1 MNGEEFVDGE
11 FKVIQSAFT
20 PSYIFNE
27 NNEKIGAIAITVLSI
42 TALSFSIA
50 FLFKKKK
57 AHK

>member
-11 FKVIQSAFT
+11 FKAIQSAFT

-27 NNEKIGAIAITVLSI
+27 NNEKAGAIAITVLSI
-42 TALSFSIA
+42 ATLSFSLA